1 MSDGAVSPQRI
12 GLFGGSFDPVHVA
25 HVALARC
32 ALEQLALDA
41 VWWIPAGRNWQKG
54 GTAAGAEQR
63 AAMIALAID
72 GEPRF
77 RLERCELDRAGPSYT
92 IDTVRALRQREPG
105 TDWTLIVGQDQ
116 YAGLPSW
123 HEWRELVS
131 LVTLAVAG
139 RADAAPRAPVP
150 LAALPH
156 RAVALAM
163 PAMAVS
169 ATEIRARIARG
180 DDITALV
187 PPGVAR
193 YIDQHHLYRG
203 TP

>member
-54 GTAAGAEQR
+54 GTAAGAAQR

-92 IDTVRALRQREPG
+92 IDTVRALRRREPG
-105 TDWTLIVGQDQ
+105 KDWTLILGQDQ

-150 LAALPH
+150 LAAVPH

>member
-1 MSDGAVSPQRI
+1 
-12 GLFGGSFDPVHVA
+12 LFGGSFDPVHVA

-150 LAALPH
+150 LAAVPH

>member
-1 MSDGAVSPQRI
+1 MSAAPARRI

-105 TDWTLIVGQDQ
+105 KDWTLILGQDQ

-150 LAALPH
+150 LAAVPH

>member
-1 MSDGAVSPQRI
+1 LSDGAVSPQRI

-54 GTAAGAEQR
+54 GTAAGAAQR

-105 TDWTLIVGQDQ
+105 TDWTLILGQDQ

-139 RADAAPRAPVP
+139 RADAAPRAPAP
-150 LAALPH
+150 LAAVPH

-180 DDITALV
+180 EDITALV